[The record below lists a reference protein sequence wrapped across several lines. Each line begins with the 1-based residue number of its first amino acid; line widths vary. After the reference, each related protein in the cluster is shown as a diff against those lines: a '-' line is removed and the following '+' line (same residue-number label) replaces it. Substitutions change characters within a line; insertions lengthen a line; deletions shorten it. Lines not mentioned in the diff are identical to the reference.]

1 MKEYPDNKLFNKR
14 AYGLPEFQIN
24 TRRIRL
30 RYSRHAIVR
39 LEEYNAFAGMRYGE
53 VEAPS
58 MVDLQDID
66 IVEMETTPDG
76 LPVKIV
82 GRYAVDPKRD
92 LVLIIVLRNSTV
104 KTMWINVKDDHHN
117 TLNKRGYDKP

>member
-1 MKEYPDNKLFNKR
+1 MKEYPDNKLYNAR
-14 AYGLPEFQIN
+14 AFGLPEFQIN
-24 TRRIRL
+24 ARHMRL
-30 RYSRHAIVR
+30 RYSRHAVIR
-39 LEEYNAFAGMRYGE
+39 LEHYNRDIGTRYGE

-58 MVDLQDID
+58 TIDMQDID

-82 GRYAVDPKRD
+82 GRYAIDPNRD

-104 KTMWINVKDDHHN
+104 KTMWVNERNDQHYS
-117 TLNKRGYDKP
+117 LNKKGYDKP